1 MRAFSY
7 ARSLPVTWQR
17 WRPRHSI
24 RYIQNPMLHS
34 NFMALCFIE
43 PELLPIE
50 VLHCGNVDF
59 RPFCFCDLDLD
70 PMTFIYDLK
79 PYSFQIY
86 RMRKYKLPMSRL
98 SKVID
103 WQTDRHNRNYIPRL
117 FAGISKFEHL
127 LQRQRVQ
134 QGQVR
139 SAEAEPVWYTVY
151 P

>member
-1 MRAFSY
+1 
-7 ARSLPVTWQR
+7 
-17 WRPRHSI
+17 
-24 RYIQNPMLHS
+24 
-34 NFMALCFIE
+34 MALCFIE

-103 WQTDRHNRNYIPRL
+103 
-117 FAGISKFEHL
+117 
-127 LQRQRVQ
+127 
-134 QGQVR
+134 
-139 SAEAEPVWYTVY
+139 
-151 P
+151 